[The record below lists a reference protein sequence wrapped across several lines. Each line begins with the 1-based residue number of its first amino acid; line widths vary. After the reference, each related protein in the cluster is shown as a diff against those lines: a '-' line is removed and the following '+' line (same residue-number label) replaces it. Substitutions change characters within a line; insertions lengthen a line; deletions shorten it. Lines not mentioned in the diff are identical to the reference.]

1 MGIGKR
7 IYDLA
12 RANLNALLSN
22 EPDGH
27 GAAGGAPSS
36 DPLGHYSDDE
46 LRAELE
52 LRRAR
57 ARRQEE
63 GRAAREAA
71 ERAAREKLERERRD
85 AERTQRS
92 PQGQQRAQRQ
102 APPKS
107 TTSPSAER
115 RRLEQLYAQ
124 LETPPGA
131 DLDTLRKNF
140 RRLMRKYHPDLNG
153 QSPTAQR
160 AATERSMELTAAF
173 NELERLLLRK

>member
-12 RANLNALLSN
+12 RANLNALLSSG
-22 EPDGH
+22 PGGH
-27 GAAGGAPSS
+27 GAAGGAPGS

-63 GRAAREAA
+63 GRVAREAA

-85 AERTQRS
+85 AERARA
-92 PQGQQRAQRQ
+92 QGQQRTQRQ
-102 APPKS
+102 APPRS
-107 TTSPSAER
+107 TPSPNTER
-115 RRLEQLYAQ
+115 RRLEQLYAR

-131 DLDTLRKNF
+131 ALDTLRKNF

-153 QSPTAQR
+153 QSPAAQR